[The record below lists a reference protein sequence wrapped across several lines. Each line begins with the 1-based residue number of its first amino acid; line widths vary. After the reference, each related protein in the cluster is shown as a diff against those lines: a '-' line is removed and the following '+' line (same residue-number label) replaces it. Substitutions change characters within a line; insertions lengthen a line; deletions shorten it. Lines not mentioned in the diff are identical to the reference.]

1 MNENLYMGEVGL
13 AELWNL
19 MKEYVDGKVF
29 IGTKEEYDAAYAAG
43 AIAVGQLV
51 IITDESDVVIPP
63 IEEKPTS
70 SIAILGTAVL
80 GQCILG

>member
-13 AELWNL
+13 AELWSL
-19 MKEYVDGKVF
+19 MKQYVDGKVF
-29 IGTKEEYDAAYAAG
+29 IGTKEEYNEAYAAG

-51 IITDESDVVIPP
+51 IITDESDVVIPEV
-63 IEEKPTS
+63 EENTS
-70 SIAILGTAVL
+70 SIAILGTVVL